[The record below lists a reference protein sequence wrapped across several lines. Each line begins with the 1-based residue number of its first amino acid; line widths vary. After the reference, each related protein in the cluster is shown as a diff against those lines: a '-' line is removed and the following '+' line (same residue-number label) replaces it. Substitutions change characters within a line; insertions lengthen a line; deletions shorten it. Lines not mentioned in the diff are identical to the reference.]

1 MLQLSERKGQRK
13 GKKKKVKRREKI
25 RRPHR
30 TSQYPK
36 TNGAFVGG
44 RRTDHSALGRTM
56 QIDWKQGGIL
66 YSIFINNPRVSER
79 LRQPL
84 PQG

>member
-1 MLQLSERKGQRK
+1 MLQLSKRKGQ
-13 GKKKKVKRREKI
+13 GKKKKKTVKRRENI

-36 TNGAFVGG
+36 TNGAFVGR
-44 RRTDHSALGRTM
+44 RRTDHSALGRAM

-66 YSIFINNPRVSER
+66 YFIFINNSRVSER
-79 LRQPL
+79 LR
-84 PQG
+84 